1 MSSTGSRFSSG
12 TLDSGFRRNDNY
24 LPSLTFCEFIRSE
37 DIMNYNYVLKE
48 LRHHHNRTL
57 VNILGIGIGIAL
69 FVSINAVSTAYQKA
83 VSLPFKN
90 LGADIVVQRPEK
102 RAVDS
107 GLPPASMR
115 GIRLPFSNQLLPFED
130 LEKLKTIEG
139 VDSMASSLL
148 LWEFDKG
155 GFRTIMGVDLAQ
167 PVLGPVKVKD
177 WLKEGRFPHKEGEV
191 VIEKHYAKFQ
201 QKRMGDTLEINGRPF
216 SVVGLLEIK
225 EGSQIASANL
235 YLSLQDAQTL
245 LGGESGGVHP
255 VRNSSERLNPAGLR
269 SNPAIDEAIEQRGI
283 ISNGVNVVYLRL
295 KDPALLSQVKTSIA
309 RQLNGVSVASSDSS
323 LELMGGV
330 SKISDQFSFIVSLI
344 ALGGAVF
351 LIVKAMLSNLV
362 ERSREIGILK
372 AVGWTERDVQKQ
384 LMGEVFLQ
392 SLLGGVFGIMMG
404 YFFSYL
410 LGFLSIPV
418 STPWELN
425 LLPAFAKD
433 TAAAAQTV
441 RLPVSISFSL
451 AAISIGLSILTGG
464 LASFAM
470 GKRTSR
476 MKPAEILRRL

>member
-1 MSSTGSRFSSG
+1 
-12 TLDSGFRRNDNY
+12 
-24 LPSLTFCEFIRSE
+24 
-37 DIMNYNYVLKE
+37 MNYSYVLKE

-90 LGADIVVQRPEK
+90 LGADVVVQRPEK

-107 GLPPASMR
+107 NQPPASMR
-115 GIRLPFSNQLLPFED
+115 GIRLPFSNQLLPAED
-130 LEKLKTIEG
+130 LEKLKTIED

-167 PVLGPVKVKD
+167 PDVGPVKVKE
-177 WLKEGRFPHKEGEV
+177 WLKEGRFPQKEGEV
-191 VIEKHYAKFQ
+191 VLEKHYAKFHHE
-201 QKRMGDTLEINGRPF
+201 KMGDAVEIGNRSF
-216 SVVGLLEIK
+216 AVVGLLEIK
-225 EGSQIASANL
+225 EGSQIASSNI
-235 YLSLQDAQTL
+235 YLPLKDAQSL
-245 LGGESGGVHP
+245 LGGEP
-255 VRNSSERLNPAGLR
+255 
-269 SNPAIDEAIEQRGI
+269 
-283 ISNGVNVVYLRL
+283 GVNVVYLRL
-295 KDPALLSQVKTSIA
+295 KNPSFLSQVKTNIG
-309 RQLNGVSVASSDSS
+309 RQLNGISVASSDSS

-330 SKISDQFSFIVSLI
+330 SKISDQFSFLASLI

-351 LIVKAMLSNLV
+351 LIVKTMLSNLV

-372 AVGWTERDVQKQ
+372 AVGWTEKDVQKQ

-392 SLLGGVFGIMMG
+392 SLAGGVLGILLG

-425 LLPAFAKD
+425 LLPAFAKE

-441 RLPVSISFSL
+441 RLPVSVSAGLTAASL
-451 AAISIGLSILTGG
+451 ALSLVAGAM
-464 LASFAM
+464 ASYLM

-476 MKPAEILRRL
+476 MKPAEILRNM

>member
-1 MSSTGSRFSSG
+1 
-12 TLDSGFRRNDNY
+12 
-24 LPSLTFCEFIRSE
+24 
-37 DIMNYNYVLKE
+37 MNYQYILKE

-107 GLPPASMR
+107 KQQPASMR
-115 GIRLPFSNQLLPFED
+115 GVRLPFSNQLLPSQD
-130 LEKLKTIEG
+130 LEKLKTVEG

-155 GFRTIMGVDLAQ
+155 GFRTIMGVDLTQ
-167 PVLGPVKVKD
+167 PSLGPVKVKD
-177 WLKEGRFPHKEGEV
+177 WLKEGRFPQKEGEV

-201 QKRMGDTLEINGRPF
+201 HKKMGDTLEINGRPF

-225 EGSQIASANL
+225 EGSQIASANI
-235 YLSLQDAQTL
+235 YLPLQDAQGL
-245 LGGESGGVHP
+245 LGAES
-255 VRNSSERLNPAGLR
+255 S
-269 SNPAIDEAIEQRGI
+269 
-283 ISNGVNVVYLRL
+283 GVNIIYLRL
-295 KDPALLSQVKTSIA
+295 KNPSLLSQVKTNIG
-309 RQLNGVSVASSDSS
+309 RQISGVSVSSSDSS

-330 SKISDQFSFIVSLI
+330 SKISDQFSFITSLI

-351 LIVKAMLSNLV
+351 LIIKAMLSNLV

-372 AVGWTERDVQKQ
+372 AVGWTEKDVQKQ
-384 LMGEVFLQ
+384 LMGEVFVQ
-392 SLLGGVFGIMMG
+392 SLAGGVFGIMMG

-418 STPWELN
+418 ATSWELN
-425 LLPAFAKD
+425 LLPAFAKAE
-433 TAAAAQTV
+433 AATQNV
-441 RLPVSISFSL
+441 RLPVSISVGL
-451 AAISIGLSILTGG
+451 AAISLALSLTAGS
-464 LASFAM
+464 LASYVM
-470 GKRTSR
+470 GRRTAR
-476 MKPAEILRRL
+476 MKPVEILRQL

>member
-1 MSSTGSRFSSG
+1 MQY
-12 TLDSGFRRNDNY
+12 FR
-24 LPSLTFCEFIRSE
+24 TFYETIKSE
-37 DIMNYNYVLKE
+37 DIMNYRYVLKE

-69 FVSINAVSTAYQKA
+69 FVSINAVNTAYQKA

-90 LGADIVVQRPEK
+90 LGADVVVQRPEK

-107 GLPPASMR
+107 GQPPASMR
-115 GIRLPFSNQLLPFED
+115 GIRLPFSNQLLPSED

-155 GFRTIMGVDLAQ
+155 GFRTIMGVDLKQ
-167 PVLGPVKVKD
+167 PSLGPVKVKE
-177 WLKEGRFPHKEGEV
+177 WLKEGRFPQKEGEV
-191 VIEKHYAKFQ
+191 VLEKHYAKFHHR
-201 QKRMGDTLEINGRPF
+201 KLGDAIEINGRPF
-216 SVVGLLEIK
+216 SVVGFLEIK
-225 EGSQIASANL
+225 EGSQIASANI
-235 YLSLQDAQTL
+235 YLPLSDAQTL
-245 LGGESGGVHP
+245 VGGESGGVHP
-255 VRNSSERLNPAGLR
+255 VGNSSRYDSKPSGALNPAGINLK
-269 SNPAIDEAIEQRGI
+269 SVEQRGI
-283 ISNGVNVVYLRL
+283 ISNGVNIVYLRL
-295 KDPALLSQVKTSIA
+295 KNPSLLGRVKTSIA
-309 RQLNGVSVASSDSS
+309 GKLNGVSVTSSDSF

-330 SKISDQFSFIVSLI
+330 SKISDQFSLIVSII

-392 SLLGGVFGIMMG
+392 SLLGGVLGIVMG

-433 TAAAAQTV
+433 AAAAAQTV
-441 RLPVSISFSL
+441 RLPVSLSAGLTAVSL
-451 AAISIGLSILTGG
+451 ALSLVAGAM
-464 LASFAM
+464 ASYVM

-476 MKPAEILRRL
+476 MKPAEILRQL

>member
-1 MSSTGSRFSSG
+1 
-12 TLDSGFRRNDNY
+12 
-24 LPSLTFCEFIRSE
+24 
-37 DIMNYNYVLKE
+37 MNYHYVLKE

-90 LGADIVVQRPEK
+90 LGADVVVQRPEK
-102 RAVDS
+102 RAIDS
-107 GLPPASMR
+107 GQPPASMR
-115 GIRLPFSNQLLPFED
+115 GIRLPFSNQLLPSGD

-148 LWEFDKG
+148 LWEFDKS
-155 GFRTIMGVDLAQ
+155 GFRTIMGVDLTQ
-167 PVLGPVKVKD
+167 PSLGPVKVKE
-177 WLKEGRFPHKEGEV
+177 WLKEGRFPQKEGEV
-191 VIEKHYAKFQ
+191 VLEKHYAKFHHTQ
-201 QKRMGDTLEINGRPF
+201 IGGTVEINGRPF

-225 EGSQIASANL
+225 EGSQIASANI
-235 YLSLQDAQTL
+235 YLPLQDAQGL
-245 LGGESGGVHP
+245 VGG
-255 VRNSSERLNPAGLR
+255 
-269 SNPAIDEAIEQRGI
+269 D
-283 ISNGVNVVYLRL
+283 SNGVNIVYLRL
-295 KDPALLSQVKTSIA
+295 KNPSLLSRVKTSIA

-392 SLLGGVFGIMMG
+392 SLLGGVLGIVMG

-418 STPWELN
+418 ATSWELN

-441 RLPVSISFSL
+441 RLPVSLSAGLTAVSL
-451 AAISIGLSILTGG
+451 ALSLVAGG
-464 LASFAM
+464 MASYVM

-476 MKPAEILRRL
+476 MKPAEILRSM

>member
-1 MSSTGSRFSSG
+1 
-12 TLDSGFRRNDNY
+12 
-24 LPSLTFCEFIRSE
+24 
-37 DIMNYNYVLKE
+37 MNYSYVLKE

-90 LGADIVVQRPEK
+90 LGADVVVQRPEK

-107 GLPPASMR
+107 RQAPASMR
-115 GIRLPFSNQLLPFED
+115 GIRLPFSNQILPSQD

-139 VDSMASSLL
+139 VDSLASSLL

-167 PVLGPVKVKD
+167 PILGPVKVKE
-177 WLKEGRFPHKEGEV
+177 WLKEGRFPQKDGEV

-201 QKRMGDTLEINGRPF
+201 HKKMGDTLEINGRPF
-216 SVVGLLEIK
+216 NVVGLLEIK
-225 EGSQIASANL
+225 EGSQIASSNI
-235 YLSLQDAQTL
+235 YLPLQDAQNL
-245 LGGESGGVHP
+245 LGGESGGV
-255 VRNSSERLNPAGLR
+255 N
-269 SNPAIDEAIEQRGI
+269 I
-283 ISNGVNVVYLRL
+283 VYLRL
-295 KDPALLSQVKTSIA
+295 KNPSLLSQVKTTIA
-309 RQLNGVSVASSDSS
+309 RQLNGVSVASSDSF

-330 SKISDQFSFIVSLI
+330 SKISDQFSYIVSLI

-372 AVGWTERDVQKQ
+372 AVGWTEKDVQKQ
-384 LMGEVFLQ
+384 LMAEVFLQ
-392 SLLGGVFGIMMG
+392 SLAGGVFGILMG

-441 RLPVSISFSL
+441 RLPVSISASL
-451 AAISIGLSILTGG
+451 AGISLALSLVAGG
-464 LASFAM
+464 MASYFM
-470 GKRTSR
+470 GKRTAR
-476 MKPAEILRRL
+476 MKPAEILRTL

>member
-1 MSSTGSRFSSG
+1 V
-12 TLDSGFRRNDNY
+12 NY
-24 LPSLTFCEFIRSE
+24 R
-37 DIMNYNYVLKE
+37 YVLKE

-90 LGADIVVQRPEK
+90 LGADLIVQRPEK

-107 GLPPASMR
+107 GQPPASMR
-115 GIRLPFSNQLLPFED
+115 GIRLPFSNQLLPSQD

-155 GFRTIMGVDLAQ
+155 GFRTIMGVDLAH
-167 PVLGPVKVKD
+167 PSLGPVKVKD
-177 WLKEGRFPHKEGEV
+177 WLKEGRFPQKEGEV

-201 QKRMGDTLEINGRPF
+201 HKKIGDAIEINDHPF

-225 EGSQIASANL
+225 EGSQIASANI
-235 YLSLQDAQTL
+235 YLPLQDVQGL
-245 LGGESGGVHP
+245 LGTESGGV
-255 VRNSSERLNPAGLR
+255 N
-269 SNPAIDEAIEQRGI
+269 I
-283 ISNGVNVVYLRL
+283 VYLRL
-295 KDPALLSQVKTSIA
+295 KNPSLLSQVKISIA
-309 RQLNGVSVASSDSS
+309 RYLNGVSVTSSDSF
-323 LELMGGV
+323 LEVMGGI
-330 SKISDQFSFIVSLI
+330 SQISDQFSFIVSII
-344 ALGGAVF
+344 ALGGAIF
-351 LIVKAMLSNLV
+351 LIIKAMLSNLI

-372 AVGWTERDVQKQ
+372 AVGWTEKDVQKQ

-433 TAAAAQTV
+433 AQAAVQSV
-441 RLPVSISFSL
+441 RLPVSVSAGLIAMSL
-451 AAISIGLSILTGG
+451 VVSLIAGG
-464 LASFAM
+464 LASYFMA
-470 GKRTSR
+470 KRTSR
-476 MKPAEILRRL
+476 MKPAEILRNM

>member
-1 MSSTGSRFSSG
+1 
-12 TLDSGFRRNDNY
+12 
-24 LPSLTFCEFIRSE
+24 
-37 DIMNYNYVLKE
+37 MNYQYVLKE

-90 LGADIVVQRPEK
+90 LGADVVVQRPEK

-107 GLPPASMR
+107 GQPPASMR
-115 GIRLPFSNQLLPFED
+115 GIRLPFSNQLLSSED
-130 LEKLKTIEG
+130 LEKLKTVEG
-139 VDSMASSLL
+139 IDSMASSLL

-167 PVLGPVKVKD
+167 PSLGPVKVKD
-177 WLKEGRFPHKEGEV
+177 WLKEGRFPQKEGEV

-201 QKRMGDTLEINGRPF
+201 HKKMGDTLDINGRPF

-225 EGSQIASANL
+225 EGSQIASANI
-235 YLSLQDAQTL
+235 YLPLQDAQGL
-245 LGGESGGVHP
+245 LGGESGGVTP
-255 VRNSSERLNPAGLR
+255 VRESSGPSPRQTGSGQAGGAPNPVV
-269 SNPAIDEAIEQRGI
+269 EQGGI
-283 ISNGVNVVYLRL
+283 ISNGVNIVYLRL
-295 KDPALLSQVKTSIA
+295 KNPSLLGQVKTSVG
-309 RQLNGVSVASSDSS
+309 RQLSGVSVSSSDSS

-330 SKISDQFSFIVSLI
+330 SKISDQFSFITSLI

-351 LIVKAMLSNLV
+351 LIIKAMLSNLV

-372 AVGWTERDVQKQ
+372 AVGWTEKDVQKQ

-392 SLLGGVFGIMMG
+392 SLAGGVLGIMMG

-418 STPWELN
+418 TTSWELN
-425 LLPAFAKD
+425 LLPAFAKAE
-433 TAAAAQTV
+433 AATQNV
-441 RLPVSISFSL
+441 RLPVSISAGLTAISL
-451 AAISIGLSILTGG
+451 ALSLTAGG
-464 LASFAM
+464 LASYVM
-470 GKRTSR
+470 GRRTAR
-476 MKPAEILRRL
+476 MKPVDILRQL

>member
-1 MSSTGSRFSSG
+1 
-12 TLDSGFRRNDNY
+12 
-24 LPSLTFCEFIRSE
+24 
-37 DIMNYNYVLKE
+37 MNYSYVLKE

-69 FVSINAVSTAYQKA
+69 FVSINAVNTAYQKA
-83 VSLPFKN
+83 ASLPFKN
-90 LGADIVVQRPEK
+90 LGADVVVQLPEK

-107 GLPPASMR
+107 GQPPASMR
-115 GIRLPFSNQLLPFED
+115 GIRLPFSNQLLPSED

-148 LWEFDKG
+148 LWEFDRG
-155 GFRTIMGVDLAQ
+155 GFRTIMGVDLTQ
-167 PVLGPVKVKD
+167 PSLGPVKVKD
-177 WLKEGRFPHKEGEV
+177 WLKEGRFPQKEGEV

-201 QKRMGDTLEINGRPF
+201 HKKIGDAIEINGHPF

-225 EGSQIASANL
+225 EGSQIASANI
-235 YLSLQDAQTL
+235 YLPLQDAQGL
-245 LGGESGGVHP
+245 LGAESGGVNP
-255 VRNSSERLNPAGLR
+255 VRNSSGALNPAGIILK
-269 SNPAIDEAIEQRGI
+269 SDAIEQRGI
-283 ISNGVNVVYLRL
+283 ISNGVNIVYLRL
-295 KDPALLSQVKTSIA
+295 KSPSLLSRVKTSIA
-309 RQLNGVSVASSDSS
+309 GKLNGVSVTSSDSF

-330 SKISDQFSFIVSLI
+330 SRISDQFSFIVSII

-351 LIVKAMLSNLV
+351 LIIKAMLSNLI

-372 AVGWTERDVQKQ
+372 AVGWTEKDVQKQ

-392 SLLGGVFGIMMG
+392 SLLGGIFGIVMG

-433 TAAAAQTV
+433 AAAAAQTV
-441 RLPVSISFSL
+441 RLPVSISAGLTVISLALSL
-451 AAISIGLSILTGG
+451 AAGG
-464 LASFAM
+464 MASYFM
-470 GKRTSR
+470 GKRTAR
-476 MKPAEILRRL
+476 MKPAEILRQL

>member
-1 MSSTGSRFSSG
+1 LDFS
-12 TLDSGFRRNDNY
+12 
-24 LPSLTFCEFIRSE
+24 EFFKSE

-107 GLPPASMR
+107 TQPPASMR
-115 GIRLPFSNQLLPFED
+115 GIRLPFSNQLLPSGD
-130 LEKLKTIEG
+130 LQKLKTIEG

-155 GFRTIMGVDLAQ
+155 GFRTIMGVDLTQ
-167 PVLGPVKVKD
+167 PSLGPVKVKD
-177 WLKEGRFPHKEGEV
+177 WLKEGRFPQKEGEAV
-191 VIEKHYAKFQ
+191 VEKHYAKFHHT
-201 QKRMGDTLEINGRPF
+201 KIGDTMEIGSRSF
-216 SVVGLLEIK
+216 TVVGLLEIK
-225 EGSQIASANL
+225 EGSQIASSNI
-235 YLSLQDAQTL
+235 YLPLQDAQGL
-245 LGGESGGVHP
+245 LGGES
-255 VRNSSERLNPAGLR
+255 
-269 SNPAIDEAIEQRGI
+269 
-283 ISNGVNVVYLRL
+283 NGSNVVYLRL
-295 KDPALLSQVKTSIA
+295 KNPSLLSQVKTNIA
-309 RQLNGVSVASSDSS
+309 KQLNGVSVASSDSS

-330 SKISDQFSFIVSLI
+330 SKISDQFSFLASLI

-392 SLLGGVFGIMMG
+392 SLAGGVLGVLMG

-418 STPWELN
+418 ATSWELN
-425 LLPAFAKD
+425 LLPAFAKE
-433 TAAAAQTV
+433 TAASAQTV
-441 RLPVSISFSL
+441 RLPVSVSAGLTAISL
-451 AAISIGLSILTGG
+451 ALSLVAGAM
-464 LASFAM
+464 ASYLM
-470 GKRTSR
+470 GKRTAR
-476 MKPAEILRRL
+476 MKPAEILRQL

>member
-1 MSSTGSRFSSG
+1 
-12 TLDSGFRRNDNY
+12 
-24 LPSLTFCEFIRSE
+24 
-37 DIMNYNYVLKE
+37 MNYSYVLKE

-69 FVSINAVSTAYQKA
+69 FVSINAVNTAYQKA

-102 RAVDS
+102 RAVES
-107 GLPPASMR
+107 SQPPTSMR
-115 GIRLPFSNQLLPFED
+115 GIRLPFSNQLLPSED

-139 VDSMASSLL
+139 VDSTASSLL

-155 GFRTIMGVDLAQ
+155 GFRTIMGVDLTQ
-167 PVLGPVKVKD
+167 PSLGPVKVKE
-177 WLKEGRFPHKEGEV
+177 WLKEGRFPQKEGEV

-201 QKRMGDTLEINGRPF
+201 HKKIGDAVEINGHPF

-225 EGSQIASANL
+225 EGSQIASANI
-235 YLSLQDAQTL
+235 YLPLQDAQTL
-245 LGGESGGVHP
+245 LGGEQGVNPVGSSSRIDPTTGGAL
-255 VRNSSERLNPAGLR
+255 NSALR
-269 SNPAIDEAIEQRGI
+269 GGAPYGAEPGIIPKSNPAMEQPSI
-283 ISNGVNVVYLRL
+283 ISNGVNIVYLRL
-295 KDPALLSQVKTSIA
+295 KSPSFLSQVKTNIG
-309 RQLNGVSVASSDSS
+309 RQINGVSVSSSDSS

-330 SKISDQFSFIVSLI
+330 SKISDQFSFVVSVI
-344 ALGGAVF
+344 ALGGAFF
-351 LIVKAMLSNLV
+351 LIIKAMLSNLV

-372 AVGWTERDVQKQ
+372 AVGWTEKDVQKQ

-392 SLLGGVFGIMMG
+392 SLLGGVLGIVMG

-433 TAAAAQTV
+433 TAAAAQSV
-441 RLPVSISFSL
+441 RLPVSISAGLTAVSL
-451 AAISIGLSILTGG
+451 VLSLVAGG
-464 LASFAM
+464 MASYVM

-476 MKPAEILRRL
+476 MKPAEILRQL